1 MYLNIKQRE
10 VLKKLSETGFLGNWY
25 KAFGIVRLNIYKINN
40 DLPEFITI
48 KISSV
53 VIDITTNFPGVDFLS
68 KEADDLRLSFQ
79 PALNVIS
86 DIFRVNETS
95 D

>member
-25 KAFGIVRLNIYKINN
+25 KAFGIVRLDIYKANN
-40 DLPEFITI
+40 DVREFISI
-48 KISSV
+48 WINPK
-53 VIDITTNFPGVDFLS
+53 VIDIVTHFPGVDFIS
-68 KEADDLRLSFQ
+68 KEADDLKLSFE

-86 DIFRVNETS
+86 DVFRVEEIS
-95 D
+95 